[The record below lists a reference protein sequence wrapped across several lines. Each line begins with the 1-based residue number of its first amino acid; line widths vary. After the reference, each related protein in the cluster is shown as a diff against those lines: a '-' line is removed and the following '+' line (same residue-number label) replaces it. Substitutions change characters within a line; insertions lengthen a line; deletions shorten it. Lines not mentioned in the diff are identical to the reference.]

1 MRLSSAADSYMAI
14 ANIAPIH
21 SHRHGHKG
29 IKMSNLFI
37 LFIIFCMGACIGSFL
52 NVCIWRVPRSE
63 SIVSPGSRCPQCS
76 TPIRFYDNI
85 PILSYILLMGKC
97 RHCKSGI
104 SIRYPLVEGLTGV
117 LAMAAAFRFGLT
129 LDFLIYFIFISVLVT
144 VTFIDLDLQI
154 IPDVISLPGIP
165 IGLAASLV
173 LTTVTFKDS
182 LIGALVGGGSLFL
195 VAWGYYY
202 FTKKEGMGGGDIKLL
217 AMIGAFIGW
226 QGVFFTIFIA
236 SAVGSVT
243 GAILMLFAK
252 KDLKFA
258 VAFGPFL
265 ALGAL
270 AYLFV
275 GPELIDWYYH
285 SAFR

>member
-1 MRLSSAADSYMAI
+1 
-14 ANIAPIH
+14 
-21 SHRHGHKG
+21 
-29 IKMSNLFI
+29 MSNLFI

>member
-1 MRLSSAADSYMAI
+1 
-14 ANIAPIH
+14 
-21 SHRHGHKG
+21 
-29 IKMSNLFI
+29 
-37 LFIIFCMGACIGSFL
+37 
-52 NVCIWRVPRSE
+52 
-63 SIVSPGSRCPQCS
+63 
-76 TPIRFYDNI
+76 
-85 PILSYILLMGKC
+85 MGKC
-97 RHCKSGI
+97 RRCKAGI

-129 LDFLIYFIFISVLVT
+129 LDFLIYFVFISALVT
-144 VTFIDLDLQI
+144 ITFIDLDLQI

-182 LIGALVGGGSLFL
+182 LIGVLVGGGSLFL
-195 VAWGYYY
+195 VAWGYH
-202 FTKKEGMGGGDIKLL
+202 FITGKEGMGGGDIKLL

-236 SAVGSVT
+236 SAVGSAA

-270 AYLFV
+270 AYLLA
-275 GPELIDWYYH
+275 GPELIDWYYN